1 MTIIAVLQI
10 SAICVVRQPL
20 ESMESQFGPITVLIQ
35 GPAKSRG
42 GLRSLEINNKNV
54 RHDTGAPKRPK
65 LPIKGDLQTFP
76 PFLLG
81 GSSELATP
89 LFFWVDLQS
98 LLHPFFSGWIFRACY
113 TPFDDSSDII
123 IITFQTNLRTFNS
136 ILQFY
141 WLQTLAWIFSFKKG
155 LHYLEIKCFFLWVF
169 CFYTFFSDFFEF
181 FSF

>member
-1 MTIIAVLQI
+1 MTIIAILQI

-20 ESMESQFGPITVLIQ
+20 ESMESQFGPIIVLIQ

-42 GLRSLEINNKNV
+42 GLRSLEI
-54 RHDTGAPKRPK
+54 DTKMLGTTLGRQKDRNCRSRGIFRLSRP
-65 LPIKGDLQTFP
+65 
-76 PFLLG
+76 
-81 GSSELATP
+81 
-89 LFFWVDLQS
+89 FFWVDLQS

-169 CFYTFFSDFFEF
+169 CFYIFFRIFSSFFLF
-181 FSF
+181 NTGTINSSH